1 MKSEL
6 LRILILV
13 IILFPSITFGQDNQP
28 PRIKRLN
35 FYLGAS
41 LLTQKTDFTVKD
53 SRLPSP
59 GYFTYPSIDINLS
72 LKPKRIQG
80 WNMEYSNALI
90 GESLTNA
97 ILHWVRILDEESY
110 LMEHTIS
117 SGLFGRIDFG
127 KNLSVNERRRL
138 TAGIVISDK
147 YIFEIYYR
155 PFDGNGP
162 INMTPSAEG
171 YFITP
176 GAYIELTKTTPK
188 NHQISLNTSFTQSIF
203 NIYNYNS
210 SLKYLNHLFN
220 ETNLKILTKKRWY
233 YKTGTIIVIPY
244 SEYSPKFR
252 LSLTIGHQIF

>member
-1 MKSEL
+1 M
-6 LRILILV
+6 
-13 IILFPSITFGQDNQP
+13 LFPGIMFGQDNESQ
-28 PRIKRLN
+28 RIRRLN

-41 LLTQKTDFTVKD
+41 LLTQKTDFTVKNG
-53 SRLPSP
+53 RLPSP
-59 GYFTYPSIDINLS
+59 GYFTYPSLDINLS

-80 WNMEYSNALI
+80 WHMEYSNALI

-110 LMEHTIS
+110 LMEHAIS

-127 KNLSVNERRRL
+127 KNLSVDERRRL
-138 TAGIVISDK
+138 TAGIVLSDK
-147 YIFEIYYR
+147 YIFEIYDR

-162 INMTPSAEG
+162 INMIPSAEG

-233 YKTGTIIVIPY
+233 FKTGTIIVIPY

>member
-1 MKSEL
+1 MKSKL

-13 IILFPSITFGQDNQP
+13 IMLFPDITFGQSNESQ
-28 PRIKRLN
+28 RTKRLN

-41 LLTQKTDFTVKD
+41 LLTQKSDFTGKNVG
-53 SRLPSP
+53 LPSP
-59 GYFTYPSIDINLS
+59 GYVTYPSLDINLS
-72 LKPKRIQG
+72 LKPKSIQG
-80 WNMEYSNALI
+80 WSMDYSNALI

-127 KNLSVNERRRL
+127 KNLYSAEHRCL

-147 YIFEIYYR
+147 YIFEIYDR
-155 PFDGNGP
+155 PFDGEGP

-210 SLKYLNHLFN
+210 SLKYMNHLFN

-244 SEYSPKFR
+244 SEYSLKFR

>member
-1 MKSEL
+1 MKSKP
-6 LRILILV
+6 IKVIILV
-13 IILFPSITFGQDNQP
+13 IMLFPHATFGQKIESQ
-28 PRIKRLN
+28 RIKRLN
-35 FYLGAS
+35 FYLGVS
-41 LLTQKTDFTVKD
+41 VLTQTSDFTVKN

-59 GYFTYPSIDINLS
+59 GYVKYPSIDINLT

-80 WNMEYSNALI
+80 WSMEYSNALI

-97 ILHWVRILDEESY
+97 ILHWVRILDEDSY

-117 SGLFGRIDFG
+117 SGLFGRTDFG
-127 KNLSVNERRRL
+127 INLFADERKRL

-147 YIFEIYYR
+147 YIFEIYDR

-176 GAYIELTKTTPK
+176 GAFIELAKVTPK

-220 ETNLKILTKKRWY
+220 ETNLKILTKERWY

-252 LSLTIGHQIF
+252 FSLTIGHQIF